1 MKKLLITLLLVGFIL
16 IPQSVQ
22 AYDYSDYSFTDYENI
37 LDDINEEYQTDYA
50 LLTKEDFNTYDGY
63 KEVYGTYQNYQDAVL
78 ALSVDEFKDYWLQ
91 MSSYEVVAAD
101 EGNVSTIETRST
113 RTTKSKLFN
122 NSINRMKLT
131 YYYTTKSGTRYFDTT
146 KKPTVTVE
154 KTALVDYFVMSSYTG
169 KYSNS
174 NKRYTV
180 TAKGTIY
187 NLFGTRS
194 GTFSVVFDA

>member
-1 MKKLLITLLLVGFIL
+1 MKKLLVTLLLVGFIL
-16 IPQSVQ
+16 MPQSVH
-22 AYDYSDYSFTDYENI
+22 AYDYSFSDYENI
-37 LDDINEEYQTDYA
+37 LEEMNEENNTDYA
-50 LLTKEDFNTYDGY
+50 LLTEKDFNTYDGY
-63 KEVYGTYQNYQDAVL
+63 KEIYGTYQNYQDAVL

-91 MSSYEVVAAD
+91 MSPYEVVEAD
-101 EGNVSTIETRST
+101 EGNVNTIETRST

-131 YYYTTKSGTRYFDTT
+131 YYYTTKSGTRYFDTS

-154 KTALVDYFVMSSYTG
+154 KVALVDYFVMSSHTG

-194 GTFSVVFDA
+194 GTFIVAFDA